1 VAPIVNSI
9 EISRPPDEVFAYV
22 TDPSQLPRWQES
34 VVSVR
39 WDAGTPVATGSRVVL
54 TRRVGRIEREMT
66 AEVAELTPPRSWA
79 IRGVD
84 GPVRGIVNGTIEPD
98 RGRQRVACNHRT
110 RLRGPWDRQTAHPA
124 RGSAAGADRDAQE
137 PAKVEGTARSDACMN
152 CQGDDFGDY
161 RPVAERI
168 WPAAR
173 IPLVQAAGVGFEPTE
188 PVSRPG
194 GFQDRPFRPLGHPA
208 RGGV

>member
-84 GPVRGIVNGTIEPD
+84 GPVRGIVNGTIEPIE
-98 RGRQRVACNHRT
+98 G
-110 RLRGPWDRQTAHPA
+110 G
-124 RGSAAGADRDAQE
+124 RGSRVTIALDF
-137 PAKVEGTARSDACMN
+137 EGH
-152 CQGDDFGDY
+152 GIGKLL
-161 RPVAERI
+161 
-168 WPAAR
+168 
-173 IPLVQAAGVGFEPTE
+173 IPLVVRRQARTE
-188 PVSRPG
+188 MPRN
-194 GFQDRPFRPLGHPA
+194 QQRLKERLEATPA
-208 RGGV
+208 